1 MIQKRE
7 PILKCDDI
15 TWYYPFPPYP
25 ATNNAQKLDKKEKE
39 KAHPQCKFWWDL
51 LIKNKKKKKEI
62 WWDRVDLSRGPI
74 KKPERICRHLD
85 ERIHFGN
92 FDQRS
97 QKILKEGG
105 RHPIQYT
112 LKSLSPIAG
121 SSNYVTMAKKKKEKE
136 NSSEFMFLA
145 GPTRMWNSW
154 LLCSSIEEMA
164 PARMQKEARAAAS

>member
-1 MIQKRE
+1 MIS
-7 PILKCDDI
+7 LDI
-15 TWYYPFPPYP
+15 THFPLILLRTMP
-25 ATNNAQKLDKKEKE
+25 KS
-39 KAHPQCKFWWDL
+39 
-51 LIKNKKKKKEI
+51 LIKRKRKKRTHSASSGGICWLKIRKKKEI

-92 FDQRS
+92 FDKRN
-97 QKILKEGG
+97 QKILKEGE
-105 RHPIQYT
+105 RHPIQDT

-121 SSNYVTMAKKKKEKE
+121 SSNYVTMAKKKKKE